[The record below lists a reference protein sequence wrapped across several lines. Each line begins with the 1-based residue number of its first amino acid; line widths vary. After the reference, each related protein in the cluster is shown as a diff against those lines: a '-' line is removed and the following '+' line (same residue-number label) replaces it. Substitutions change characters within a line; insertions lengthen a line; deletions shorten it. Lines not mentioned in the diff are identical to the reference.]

1 MSNDP
6 KDTVADLSKLVR
18 SPIASTSKNIYT
30 YYSKKFHICNATSCN
45 EGTELIG
52 NEYFTYNGENKDS
65 KND

>member
-18 SPIASTSKNIYT
+18 SQSQAPAKTSIPT
-30 YYSKKFHICNATSCN
+30 IPRSSISAMLTSCN
-45 EGTELIG
+45 EVTELIG
-52 NEYFTYNGENKDS
+52 NDYFTYNGENKDS

>member
-18 SPIASTSKNIYT
+18 SQSQAPAKTSIPT
-30 YYSKKFHICNATSCN
+30 IPRSSISAMLTSCN
-45 EGTELIG
+45 EGTGLIA

>member
-18 SPIASTSKNIYT
+18 SQSQAPAKTSIPT
-30 YYSKKFHICNATSCN
+30 IPRSSISAMLTSCN
-45 EGTELIG
+45 GVTELIG

>member
-1 MSNDP
+1 MTQKIRWQTCQSWCVVNRKHQP
-6 KDTVADLSKLVR
+6 KTSIPTIPR
-18 SPIASTSKNIYT
+18 SSISAML
-30 YYSKKFHICNATSCN
+30 TSCN

>member
-1 MSNDP
+1 M
-6 KDTVADLSKLVR
+6 L
-18 SPIASTSKNIYT
+18 
-30 YYSKKFHICNATSCN
+30 TSCN

>member
-18 SPIASTSKNIYT
+18 SQSQAPAKTSIPT
-30 YYSKKFHICNATSCN
+30 IPRSSISAMLTSCY

>member
-1 MSNDP
+1 
-6 KDTVADLSKLVR
+6 LSKLVR
-18 SPIASTSKNIYT
+18 SQSQAPAKTSIPT
-30 YYSKKFHICNATSCN
+30 IPRSSISAMLTSCN

>member
-6 KDTVADLSKLVR
+6 KDTVVDLSKLVR
-18 SPIASTSKNIYT
+18 SQSQAPVKAPIPTIPRSSISAML
-30 YYSKKFHICNATSCN
+30 TSCN
-45 EGTELIG
+45 EGAELIG

>member
-18 SPIASTSKNIYT
+18 SQSQAPARTSIPT
-30 YYSKKFHICNATSCN
+30 IPRSSISAMFTSCN
-45 EGTELIG
+45 ESTELIG

>member
-18 SPIASTSKNIYT
+18 SQSQAPAKTSIPT
-30 YYSKKFHICNATSCN
+30 IPRSSISAMLTSCN
-45 EGTELIG
+45 AATELIG

>member
-18 SPIASTSKNIYT
+18 SHSQAPAKTSIPT
-30 YYSKKFHICNATSCN
+30 IPRSSISAMLTSCN

>member
-1 MSNDP
+1 M
-6 KDTVADLSKLVR
+6 R
-18 SPIASTSKNIYT
+18 SQSQAPVKAPVPTIPRSSISAMLKG
-30 YYSKKFHICNATSCN
+30 CN